1 MSIEYLF
8 IDFRCLTGC
17 FVLLGVLLSM
27 TVAFQFECD
36 VEKSNKQFDCSF
48 DTIDTAAKKFDS
60 IKSHQFVYSGDENGD
75 LLTNDSFV
83 KAIKFQHS
91 NIHHIPSI
99 IFTKFKNYNAV
110 RVIGG
115 KLGRIEKDDFEL
127 APKLKYFYA
136 PATKLTTIPDEAFVY
151 AVALEAINLEFNEIT
166 SIGSN
171 AFKGLDKLRV
181 LDLTSNKIT
190 SLEQQFFD
198 NLPKSFENGLSL
210 SMNELDEE
218 TLELCKTVTKNC

>member
-1 MSIEYLF
+1 MA
-8 IDFRCLTGC
+8 
-17 FVLLGVLLSM
+17 VLCSVTSAL
-27 TVAFQFECD
+27 QFECD
-36 VEKSNKQFDCSF
+36 VEKSGKQFDCSF
-48 DTIDTAAKKFDS
+48 DTIDTVGKKFDS

-83 KAIKFQHS
+83 RAIKFQHS
-91 NIHHIPSI
+91 DLDHIPSV
-99 IFTKFKNYNAV
+99 IFTKFINYNAV

-115 KLGRIEKDDFEL
+115 KLGRIAKDDFKL
-127 APKLKYFYA
+127 APKLKKFYA
-136 PATKLTTIPDEAFVY
+136 PAIKLTSIPDEAFVY

-171 AFKGLDKLRV
+171 AFKGLEKLRL

-190 SLEQQFFD
+190 RLEQEFFE

-210 SMNELDEE
+210 SSNELDEE
-218 TLELCKTVTKNC
+218 TVELCKNITNNC

>member
-1 MSIEYLF
+1 
-8 IDFRCLTGC
+8 
-17 FVLLGVLLSM
+17 M
-27 TVAFQFECD
+27 TTALQFECD

-48 DTIDTAAKKFDS
+48 DTIDILGKKFDS
-60 IKSHQFVYSGDENGD
+60 IKSHQFVYSGNENGD

-91 NIHHIPSI
+91 ELDHIPSV
-99 IFTKFKNYNAV
+99 IFTKFINYNAV

-115 KLGRIEKDDFEL
+115 KLGGIFKDDFEL

-136 PATKLTTIPDEAFVY
+136 PATKLTKIPDEAFVY
-151 AVALEAINLEFNEIT
+151 AIALEAINLEYNEIT

-190 SLEQQFFD
+190 RLEQQFFD
-198 NLPKSFENGLSL
+198 NLPKPFENGLSL
-210 SMNELDEE
+210 TSNELDEE
-218 TLELCKTVTKNC
+218 TLELCKTVTSNC